1 MIQEDVELM
10 TATIKEFLFRAAMMV
25 RPYFHKKCKKAY
37 WRYCMCIVYII
48 FIVYIYVCILNI
60 LLFVHHVQVGKED
73 EEGDG
78 DGRVGLMVKSY

>member
-1 MIQEDVELM
+1 
-10 TATIKEFLFRAAMMV
+10 
-25 RPYFHKKCKKAY
+25 
-37 WRYCMCIVYII
+37 MCIVYII

-78 DGRVGLMVKSY
+78 DGRVGLMIKSY